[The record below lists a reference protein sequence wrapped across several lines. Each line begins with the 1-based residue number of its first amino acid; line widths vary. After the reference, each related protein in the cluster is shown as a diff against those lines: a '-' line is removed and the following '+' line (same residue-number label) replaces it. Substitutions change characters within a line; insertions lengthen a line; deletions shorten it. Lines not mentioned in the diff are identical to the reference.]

1 MTAKLLRLLAAC
13 LFALA
18 SAGALA
24 QYPSRP
30 IKLIVPIP
38 PGGAPDI
45 VARVVGQKLS
55 EILAVPV
62 VVDNRAGS
70 NGNIAGDL
78 VAKSPPDGYTLLL
91 GQDSL
96 VAINPHL
103 YAKMPF
109 DPLKDLV
116 PVATLVAN
124 QFVLAVNPS
133 LPVKNFQEFIEYAR
147 RTTPPLPYASG
158 GNGSQHHLSMEILK
172 QRAGIDMLHVPF
184 KGGAPAT
191 MATVAGDT
199 AAMFAG
205 TSTSAQ
211 IKAGKLRALAVTGTQ
226 RSPEYPDL
234 PTIGEFYPGYE
245 VTIWL
250 ALFAPAGTPEPVLVP
265 LARRGRKGAGGAG
278 RQAEAQ
284 LGRRGRAFCDDAR
297 RIRRPH
303 PARLRQVRQDRQDD
317 RHQASTDPGIGC
329 IHGEGPA
336 HPRDR
341 RIRPRARPV
350 RRHRAGRGRRSH
362 RVAPAGRGDVLP
374 LFAAAANSTSPKYRS
389 PRSSRWRRRT
399 TRASLRCRCFRRA
412 CSVTRRSTSAATA
425 ASTGPSSL
433 RASASACPNGRRPRR
448 SIRADCWR
456 TSTASISP
464 RSTGIR
470 PA

>member
-1 MTAKLLRLLAAC
+1 MTARLLHLFAAC
-13 LFALA
+13 LLLLA
-18 SAGALA
+18 TSAAHA

-30 IKLIVPIP
+30 IRVIVPIP

-62 VVDNRAGS
+62 VVDNHAGS

-78 VAKSPPDGYTLLL
+78 VAKSAPDGYTLLL

-116 PVATLVAN
+116 PVSTLAAN

-211 IKAGKLRALAVTGTQ
+211 IKAGKLRALAVTGTK

-234 PTIGEFYPGYE
+234 PTIAEFYPGYE

-250 ALFAPAGTPEPVLVP
+250 ALFAPAGTPGSVLVP
-265 LARRGRKGAGGAG
+265 LRAAVDKALATPDVIQKLNSAGGVEPFVTTPDEFVA
-278 RQAEAQ
+278 
-284 LGRRGRAFCDDAR
+284 L
-297 RIRRPH
+297 IRR
-303 PARLRQVRQDRQDD
+303 DYD
-317 RHQASTDPGIGC
+317 
-329 IHGEGPA
+329 
-336 HPRDR
+336 
-341 RIRPRARPV
+341 
-350 RRHRAGRGRRSH
+350 
-362 RVAPAGRGDVLP
+362 
-374 LFAAAANSTSPKYRS
+374 KYGKIVK
-389 PRSSRWRRRT
+389 T
-399 TRASLRCRCFRRA
+399 
-412 CSVTRRSTSAATA
+412 
-425 ASTGPSSL
+425 
-433 RASASACPNGRRPRR
+433 
-448 SIRADCWR
+448 I
-456 TSTASISP
+456 
-464 RSTGIR
+464 GIR
-470 PA
+470 LD